1 MHPVGRLMNAKH
13 PKSQTAADPAGS
25 RPRVDRVRRRELV
38 LALGGT
44 MLSSRTPR
52 AERRTIPVIG
62 LLHEMAP
69 GPAALYLAA
78 FQQGLREAGYVDGQN
93 LAIEYHWAEGHYDR
107 LAALARDFVDRK
119 VDVIAAI
126 GGTAS
131 GRAAMTTTSTIPIVI
146 ISGDPLGAGLIADLA
161 HPGGNVTGI
170 SIMTLALTSKL
181 LELIFELV
189 PGAERMALLVNQNN
203 RSVDRM
209 IQQTQAA
216 AATKRVQLDILK
228 AGTEGEIDAAFT
240 ALDQLH
246 AGALLVGSDPFFNS
260 RRDQL
265 VMLARSHAIP
275 AIYELRE
282 FAVAGGLISYGPSLP
297 AAYRAAGAYVGKILR
312 GANPADLP
320 VEQPTQFEMV
330 INLTT
335 AKALGIVIPPSILLA
350 RADEVIE

>member
-1 MHPVGRLMNAKH
+1 
-13 PKSQTAADPAGS
+13 
-25 RPRVDRVRRRELV
+25 VRRRELV

-44 MLSSRTPR
+44 VLSSHAPR
-52 AERRTIPVIG
+52 AERKTIPVIG

-131 GRAAMTTTSTIPIVI
+131 GRAAMTTTSTIPVVI
-146 ISGDPLGAGLIADLA
+146 ISGDPLGAGLIANLA

-189 PGAERMALLVNQNN
+189 PGAERIALLVNQNN

-216 AATKRVQLDILK
+216 AATKRVELHILK
-228 AGTEGEIDAAFT
+228 AGTEAEIDAAFT

-260 RRDQL
+260 RRNQL
-265 VMLARSHAIP
+265 VTLARSHAIP

-297 AAYRAAGAYVGKILR
+297 AAYRAAGVYVGKILR

-330 INLTT
+330 INLRT
-335 AKALGIVIPPSILLA
+335 AQALGLPIPQSILA